1 MNINMNFKLINKLVL
16 AFFILLPARPL
27 YAQDSKDSTNH
38 IQNYGKVEINKE
50 DLLQLWKDQEILKDK
65 LKMIESLNA
74 SLLQERH
81 RVDSLNT
88 VSESLSVQ
96 LKGVSNERDALKKKL
111 ESIEA
116 KPVATDKHLIN
127 IAANFLFIPYE
138 QYSIE
143 KIAIP
148 AFNLVQSDSLKIKYG
163 DRLEFLESY
172 QEDLFVL
179 ANFLKHPGLG
189 KNKISAGSSL
199 DNLKSLPVYSK
210 YHKYAWLNGSYLYN
224 KIYEIERKLTSVV
237 NTGKHEDFSNILNEL
252 ERCINTITKQ

>member
-1 MNINMNFKLINKLVL
+1 MNFKLINKLVL
-16 AFFILLPARPL
+16 AFLILLPTRTL
-27 YAQDSKDSTNH
+27 YAQDSKDSTNN

-50 DLLQLWKDQEILKDK
+50 ELLQLWKDQETLNDK
-65 LKMIESLNA
+65 LKIIESLNA

-88 VSESLSVQ
+88 VSESLSLQ
-96 LKGVSNERDALKKKL
+96 LKGVSNERDALKKEL
-111 ESIEA
+111 EGIKA
-116 KPVATDKHLIN
+116 KPVAIDKHLIN

-163 DRLEFLESY
+163 DRLEFLKSY
-172 QEDLFVL
+172 QQDLRVL

-199 DNLKSLPVYSK
+199 DKLKSIPVYSK

-224 KIYEIERKLTSVV
+224 KMNEIEKKLTYVV
-237 NTGKHEDFSNILNEL
+237 NTGKTEDFSDISNEL
-252 ERCINTITKQ
+252 ECCINTITQQ